1 MRRKNRK
8 NVFRKI
14 FFKFKESRRELKK
27 FYFKIKKIDRK
38 KRIKIKRKLL
48 KKKICLVMFK
58 KTNKNF
64 FIIVTDIKGKVI
76 TYSSAGM
83 VSNSSNSKKKK
94 ILFF

>member
-1 MRRKNRK
+1 LFIAKYVEFVNSLPRKKVALWIKNLRLRTKMRRKNRK

-48 KKKICLVMFK
+48 KKNLF
-58 KTNKNF
+58 
-64 FIIVTDIKGKVI
+64 
-76 TYSSAGM
+76 
-83 VSNSSNSKKKK
+83 SNV
-94 ILFF
+94 

>member
-1 MRRKNRK
+1 
-8 NVFRKI
+8 
-14 FFKFKESRRELKK
+14 
-27 FYFKIKKIDRK
+27 
-38 KRIKIKRKLL
+38 
-48 KKKICLVMFK
+48 MFK

-83 VSNSSNSKKKK
+83 VSNSSNSKKK